1 MVIKENGDKMANI
14 FDLFKQISKN
24 NETSATPVEYIAVGL
39 GNPGIQYA
47 RTRHNAGFMA
57 IDEIAK
63 KYGAQVDR
71 AKFKALVG
79 EITVGGK
86 RVLLMKPQTFM
97 NLSGE
102 AVGEAARFYKLTAD
116 KVIVLSDDISL
127 DVGKLR
133 VRRKGSAGGHNGLKS
148 ISEHLGTDEYPRIK
162 IGVGQKPHP
171 DYDLASWVLSNFT
184 DKELESL
191 YEAFP
196 TASSGLEKMVS
207 GDIDGAMQIC
217 NKK

>member
-1 MVIKENGDKMANI
+1 MANI
-14 FDLFKQISKN
+14 FDLFKQISKDSGN
-24 NETSATPVEYIAVGL
+24 AAAPMEYIAVGL
-39 GNPGIQYA
+39 GNPGIQYG

-63 KYGAQVDR
+63 KYGTQIDR

-79 EITVGGK
+79 EVTISGK

-102 AVGEAARFYKLTAD
+102 AVGEAARFYKLAPER
-116 KVIVLSDDISL
+116 VIVLSDDISL

-184 DKELESL
+184 DRELEDL
-191 YEAFP
+191 CGAFP
-196 TASSGLEKMVS
+196 TVISGLEKIVS
-207 GDIDGAMQIC
+207 ADIDGAMQIC